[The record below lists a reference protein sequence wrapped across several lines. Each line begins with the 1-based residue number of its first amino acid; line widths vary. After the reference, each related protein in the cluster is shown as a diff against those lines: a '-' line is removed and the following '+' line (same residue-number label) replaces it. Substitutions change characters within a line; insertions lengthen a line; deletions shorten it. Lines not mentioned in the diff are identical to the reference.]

1 MFGMDI
7 NKIFGAFNSSSRD
20 EGSISAF
27 TPPKKISFI
36 DEDSPSYKL
45 GMFKK
50 LILNY
55 LNYTHSLIGLFDKAD
70 PEVDISNIKKVGEI
84 MLYDRAYNY
93 IKDIDLHKRSHI
105 DALFREAKIDL
116 ESALNKSI
124 DHFESLEE
132 YEKCAILKKYLD
144 FLNFSA

>member
-1 MFGMDI
+1 MDI
-7 NKIFGAFNSSSRD
+7 NKIFGAFNSSSKEEGNTYYASPKIVSFVD
-20 EGSISAF
+20 EN
-27 TPPKKISFI
+27 
-36 DEDSPSYKL
+36 SPSYKL
-45 GMFKK
+45 KMFQK

-55 LNYTHSLIGLFDKAD
+55 IGYTQSLINLFDKSD
-70 PEVDISNIKKVGEI
+70 PALDIKDIKKAGET

-93 IKDIDLHKRSHI
+93 IKDIDLHKKNHI

-132 YEKCAILKKYLD
+132 YEKCAVLKKYLD
-144 FLNFSA
+144 FLNFSS